1 MARSGGPGGPS
12 QVPGW
17 VLSANE
23 VIERLFL
30 MVRIHLCWCVLTL
43 LGLVVLGLAPATAA
57 AADALIT
64 SREGGRLR
72 VLPVMWES
80 WRRQFVGVNARMLP
94 LLAVQAGALVT
105 LWIVFSGAVASTAT
119 MVVLTSVAAASIGWA
134 TASLAAILASPRLR
148 RQDLLV
154 TWRLALLMPGAL
166 PVRTI
171 VLLVLVAVWSLVSVL
186 IVPLSVLVGS
196 AAALDLTIGLLGR
209 RVEEILAQIDRAQ
222 DDRAG
227 GEQGH
232 GDPA

>member
-30 MVRIHLCWCVLTL
+30 MVRIHLLWCVLTL

-57 AADALIT
+57 AADALIA

-72 VLPVMWES
+72 VLPVMWDS
-80 WRRQFVGVNARMLP
+80 YRRQFVRVNARMLP
-94 LLAVQAGALVT
+94 LMAVQAGALVT
-105 LWIVFSGAVASTAT
+105 LWIIFSGAVASIA
-119 MVVLTSVAAASIGWA
+119 MIVVLTSVSAASIGWS
-134 TASLAAILASPRLR
+134 TASLAAILANPRLR

-171 VLLVLVAVWSLVSVL
+171 LLLVLVAVWSLVSVL
-186 IVPLSVLVGS
+186 IVPLSVLVGT

-209 RVEEILAQIDRAQ
+209 RIQEILAQIDRAQ
-222 DDRAG
+222 DDRAQ
-227 GEQGH
+227 GEQGR